1 MKRRLVSLLKYVILL
16 GVIAGL
22 LWFYQTYMKPQPE
35 EVFIPTPPVEV
46 VRPRYGSLTET
57 IRLSGYAEAKKLVT
71 VLPQVGGQLSSL
83 YAKEGQRVFSGD
95 LLAVIDRTS
104 YQLQADQ
111 AEAAYLSAKSSYERV
126 KKLFESGAATQQNFD
141 QAKAQYENYRT
152 QYELA
157 RLQLEYTN
165 VTAPIAGTVLTSH
178 TTEGSLV
185 GTQSPIAT
193 IADLSQQQIRVRIP
207 EVYYDLFVQRRESIR
222 TEIRRPGSSFA
233 TTGRILRVDAYID
246 AQSRSFEAVCSI
258 DYPGDLRPGMYVE
271 VTCIIEEH
279 EDLYILPYETMTT
292 GNILWYVD
300 TEDSRAYSME
310 INPGIET
317 EDGFSIP
324 ERYKDYLFIR
334 EGQHFLR
341 ESQQVHMTNEAQLR

>member
-1 MKRRLVSLLKYVILL
+1 MKRRLVSVLKYIILL
-16 GVIAGL
+16 LVIAGFIL
-22 LWFYQTYMKPQPE
+22 FYQTYMRPQPQ
-35 EVFIPTPPVEV
+35 EVYIPTPPVV
-46 VRPRYGSLTET
+46 VVQPRNGSLSET

-83 YAKEGQRVFSGD
+83 YAREGQRVFTGD

-111 AEAAYLSAKSSYERV
+111 AEAAYLSAQSSYERV

-157 RLQLEYTN
+157 KLQLEYTN
-165 VTAPIAGTVLTSH
+165 VTAPIAGTVLTTH
-178 TTEGSLV
+178 TTEGSLI

-207 EVYYDLFVQRRESIR
+207 EVYYDLFVQRMGSMKV
-222 TEIRRPGSSFA
+222 EIRRPGTS
-233 TTGRILRVDAYID
+233 TGSTGHILRVDAYID

-258 DYPGDLRPGMYVE
+258 DRPGDLRPGMYVE
-271 VTCIIEEH
+271 VTCIIGVH
-279 EDLYILPYETMTT
+279 ENLYILPYETMTP

-300 TEDSRAYSME
+300 PVDSRAYSMK
-310 INPGIET
+310 IDPAVET
-317 EDGFSIP
+317 EEGFSIP
-324 ERYKDYLFIR
+324 ARYRDYLFIR

-341 ESQQVHMTNEAQLR
+341 ESQQVHMINEVRER